1 MRKALSLLM
10 SLIICFSS
18 AVYADEIDRVV
29 TLGHDLTEEER
40 QQMLDLFN
48 VQGDV
53 KIVEVTNEEEWEYF
67 GDFLDESL
75 IGYNAISSVYVE
87 KLPKGEG
94 LSVETYNIFYVTEDM
109 YKNALITAGVEDA
122 RIIVASPKKASG
134 TAALTGILKAFE
146 DATGEDI
153 SESEKRTASEEIAK
167 TAKLGEI
174 IGKDKAQELIRN
186 VKIYI
191 INNNIKDKD
200 SIKKVIE
207 ETSKNLSI
215 ELSKEQIE
223 EIISLMQNI
232 SKLDLDIDE
241 IKEQLKDIQGKIDE
255 IINQNI
261 EVKSLLQ
268 RIIDAIIS
276 FLKRIFG

>member
-268 RIIDAIIS
+268 RIIDAILN
-276 FLKRIFG
+276 FLRRIFG

>member
-1 MRKALSLLM
+1 MKKILSLVIILL
-10 SLIICFSS
+10 LIFSS
-18 AVYADEIDRVV
+18 AAFAQEYDKVV

-53 KIVEVTNEEEWEYF
+53 RIIEVTNEEEWEYF

-87 KLPKGEG
+87 KLPEGEG

-122 RIIVASPKKASG
+122 RIIVASPRKASG

-146 DATGEDI
+146 DATGENI
-153 SESEKRTASEEIAK
+153 SEEERRTASEEIAK

-186 VKIYI
+186 VKIYT
-191 INNNIKDKD
+191 INNNIKDKNT
-200 SIKKVIE
+200 IRKVIE
-207 ETSKNLSI
+207 ETAKDLSI
-215 ELSKEQIE
+215 ELTREQID
-223 EIISLMQNI
+223 EIISLMQKI

-255 IINQNI
+255 IINRNI
-261 EVKSLLQ
+261 EVRSLLQ
-268 RIIDAIIS
+268 RIIDAIVN
-276 FLKRIFG
+276 FLRRIFG

>member
-1 MRKALSLLM
+1 MKKTL
-10 SLIICFSS
+10 SLIIALMLCISS
-18 AVYADEIDRVV
+18 AVYADDSDKVV
-29 TLGHDLTEEER
+29 TLGHDLTESER

-53 KIVEVTNEEEWEYF
+53 KIIEVTNEEEWEYF

-87 KLPKGEG
+87 KLPEGEG

-146 DATGEDI
+146 NATGDDI
-153 SESEKRTASEEIAK
+153 TEEEKRTASEEIAK

-207 ETSKNLSI
+207 KTSKDLSI
-215 ELSKEQIE
+215 ELSDEQIE
-223 EIISLMQNI
+223 EIISLMQKI